1 LYRATEEERP
11 MLESIRASVALPRV
25 PSRALLSA
33 GTVASFGWLLAN
45 DLIHPVVIYLFELY
59 LSF

>member
-1 LYRATEEERP
+1 
-11 MLESIRASVALPRV
+11 MLDSIRAASAAVPRV
-25 PSRALLSA
+25 PAGALFSV

>member
-1 LYRATEEERP
+1 
-11 MLESIRASVALPRV
+11 MLQSIRASVALPNL

-33 GTVASFGWLLAN
+33 GTVVSFGWLLAN

>member
-1 LYRATEEERP
+1 
-11 MLESIRASVALPRV
+11 MLESIRASVAVPRLP
-25 PSRALLSA
+25 AQTLLSV
-33 GTVASFGWLLAN
+33 GTVVSFGWLLAN

>member
-1 LYRATEEERP
+1 
-11 MLESIRASVALPRV
+11 MLESIRASVVALPRL

-45 DLIHPVVIYLFELY
+45 DAIHPVVIYLFELY

>member
-1 LYRATEEERP
+1 
-11 MLESIRASVALPRV
+11 MLESIRASVAIPRL

-33 GTVASFGWLLAN
+33 GTVASFGWLLAH
-45 DLIHPVVIYLFELY
+45 DLIHPVAIYLFELY

>member
-1 LYRATEEERP
+1 
-11 MLESIRASVALPRV
+11 MLESIRASVAIPRLPAQAV
-25 PSRALLSA
+25 LSA
-33 GTVASFGWLLAN
+33 GTIASFGWLLAN

>member
-1 LYRATEEERP
+1 
-11 MLESIRASVALPRV
+11 MLESIRAAVAVPRLPAQ
-25 PSRALLSA
+25 ALLSV
-33 GTVASFGWLLAN
+33 GTVVSFGWLLAN

>member
-1 LYRATEEERP
+1 
-11 MLESIRASVALPRV
+11 MLDSIRASAAALPRV
-25 PSRALLSA
+25 PARALFSA
-33 GTVASFGWLLAN
+33 GTVASFGWLLAH

>member
-1 LYRATEEERP
+1 
-11 MLESIRASVALPRV
+11 MLDSIRASAAVPRV
-25 PSRALLSA
+25 PARALFSV